1 MARTFEVPL
10 YQLFYE
16 GEEPPTV
23 PPLLKQQKSADEGT
37 WGKLWQRFAVSEKLH
52 QALAKSNEQDRKIIL
67 LMAQKMS
74 RR

>member
-1 MARTFEVPL
+1 
-10 YQLFYE
+10 
-16 GEEPPTV
+16 V